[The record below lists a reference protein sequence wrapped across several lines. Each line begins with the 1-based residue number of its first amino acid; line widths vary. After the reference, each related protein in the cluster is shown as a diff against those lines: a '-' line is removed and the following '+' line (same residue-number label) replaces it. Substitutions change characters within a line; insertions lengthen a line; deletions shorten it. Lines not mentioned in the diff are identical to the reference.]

1 MAIQLSDVIAG
12 VRGRHPAFSR
22 PLVPDA
28 AIARFLTGYQ
38 RELVSKAIL
47 KDRTFLAQQMSVAF
61 AVNSANAVGTA
72 GAGTTG
78 GMPVDADVGALSI
91 IQAPMGT
98 ASELDVDE
106 DEITLVSAFAVSSA
120 TTTTVVKTSAGWTT
134 NAYANKWAK
143 VTTGKGQGQI
153 RQISSN
159 TADTLTVSEAWTTTL
174 DTTSMV
180 EVVTA
185 TAEATQTF
193 GVVASE
199 PWSVERKAYLVKLTS
214 AGVPYLE
221 LDSAL
226 TARYDVGIPLPP
238 MHYLIGGDV
247 RFEDPDDRSE
257 LALIGWGERMNARY
271 PYCASVLGQTLY
283 LAGTAVDWSDV
294 VSLDLRYAPIPPA
307 LTATTDYFLVPD
319 SAYQAMVDAAAYHAA
334 IRVNG
339 AEGVPMALV
348 SLMGQSKMESER
360 AFLREVAMGRRA
372 GVIRPW
378 SGN

>member
-1 MAIQLSDVIAG
+1 VAIQLSDVIAG

-221 LDSAL
+221 LDSPL

-307 LTATTDYFLVPD
+307 LTSTSRTVP
-319 SAYQAMVDAAAYHAA
+319 
-334 IRVNG
+334 IRRWS
-339 AEGVPMALV
+339 M
-348 SLMGQSKMESER
+348 
-360 AFLREVAMGRRA
+360 RRR
-372 GVIRPW
+372 IMRPFA
-378 SGN
+378 

>member
-1 MAIQLSDVIAG
+1 
-12 VRGRHPAFSR
+12 
-22 PLVPDA
+22 
-28 AIARFLTGYQ
+28 
-38 RELVSKAIL
+38 LVSKCIL

-78 GMPVDADVGALSI
+78 GMPVDADAGVTSI
-91 IQAPMGT
+91 VQRPMGT
-98 ASELDVDE
+98 ATELDVDT
-106 DEITLVSAFAVSSA
+106 DVVVLVAESAVASA
-120 TTTTVVKTSAGWTT
+120 TNTTLTKTAAGWTT
-134 NAYANKWAK
+134 NAYANQWA
-143 VTTGKGQGQI
+143 VIRSGKGQGQV
-153 RQISSN
+153 RQVASN
-159 TADTLTVSEAWTTTL
+159 TATVLTVSEAWTTNP
-174 DTTSMV
+174 DTTSTF

-185 TAEATQTF
+185 SSEATKTF

-221 LDSAL
+221 LDSPL

-257 LALIGWGERMNARY
+257 LAMIGWGERMNARY

-294 VSLDLRYAPIPPA
+294 VSLDLRYVPIPPA
-307 LTATTDYFLVPD
+307 LTATTDYFLLPD
-319 SAYQAMVDAAAYHAA
+319 TAYQAMVDAAAYHAA

-339 AEGVPMALV
+339 AEGVPLAV
-348 SLMGQSKMESER
+348 VGIMGQNKAESER
-360 AFLREVAMGRRA
+360 AFLREVAMSRRA